1 MAQSK
6 CNKALSRGFTLAE
19 VCVSIAVLTIG
30 LVAAAA
36 MFGKVWGSTAYS
48 EYMIEASTLVSEK
61 LEDLNQFPN
70 TDPNVAAGG
79 SLSANTTTG
88 GISYYDEVYL
98 SAATGAVT
106 ETQVI
111 SGTPYTITH
120 QANGSIG
127 TTNTSPTTT
136 STIQFERRWVIE
148 SNPTVNGVTMTGML
162 RITALVTVVNSSIQ
176 PPVHF
181 QMSIVRP

>member
-6 CNKALSRGFTLAE
+6 FNNSLSHGFTLAE

-30 LVAAAA
+30 LVAAAS
-36 MFGKVWGSTAYS
+36 MFGKVWGSTSYS

-79 SLSANTTTG
+79 SLSVDTTTG
-88 GISYYDEVYL
+88 GIAYYDEVYL
-98 SAATGAVT
+98 SASTGSVT

-120 QANGSIG
+120 QANGNIG
-127 TTNTSPTTT
+127 TTSTSPSTAN
-136 STIQFERRWVIE
+136 TIQFERRWVVE
-148 SNPTVNGVTMTGML
+148 SNPVVNGVTMTGML
-162 RITALVTVVNSSIQ
+162 RITALVTLMNASIQ
-176 PPVHF
+176 PPVKF

>member
-6 CNKALSRGFTLAE
+6 SNSAPSRGFTLAE

-30 LVAAAA
+30 LVAAAS

-79 SLSANTTTG
+79 SLSANTTAG
-88 GISYYDEVYL
+88 GITYYDEVYL
-98 SAATGAVT
+98 SASTGSVT

-111 SGTPYTITH
+111 GGNPYTITH
-120 QANGSIG
+120 QANGTIG
-127 TTNTSPTTT
+127 TTNTAPTTAN
-136 STIQFERRWVIE
+136 SIQFERRWVIE
-148 SNPTVNGVTMTGML
+148 ANPTVNGVTMTGML
-162 RITALVTVVNSSIQ
+162 RITVLVTLLNTSIKPQ
-176 PPVHF
+176 VTF

>member
-6 CNKALSRGFTLAE
+6 CNKEFSSGFTLAE

-30 LVAAAA
+30 LVAAAS

-79 SLSANTTTG
+79 SLSADTTTG
-88 GISYYDEVYL
+88 GIAYYDEVYL
-98 SAATGAVT
+98 SASTGAVT

-111 SGTPYTITH
+111 GGTPYTITH

-127 TTNTSPTTT
+127 TTTTAPVTT

-162 RITALVTVVNSSIQ
+162 RITALVTVINSSIQ

>member
-1 MAQSK
+1 
-6 CNKALSRGFTLAE
+6 
-19 VCVSIAVLTIG
+19 
-30 LVAAAA
+30 
-36 MFGKVWGSTAYS
+36 
-48 EYMIEASTLVSEK
+48 MIEASTLVSEK